1 MSFLHNNRTE
11 QKGHNIMSWFPAMMF
26 MRALNDDEPDL
37 LQNPPDPVEQYST
50 GCNAGNTP
58 VVAEI
63 HPPVTDDTPTAA
75 NNSNNNV
82 EHTPTVTTRTWHHP
96 AMSSAAFALS
106 AILGYVATE
115 AIVKRI
121 RGRN

>member
-1 MSFLHNNRTE
+1 
-11 QKGHNIMSWFPAMMF
+11 MSWLPAMMF
-26 MRALNDDEPDL
+26 MHILNDDEPDL
-37 LQNPPDPVEQYST
+37 LQNPPDPVEQYSI

-58 VVAEI
+58 VVDEI

-82 EHTPTVTTRTWHHP
+82 ERTPTVVPRTWHYT
-96 AMSSAAFALS
+96 AMSAATFALS
-106 AILGYVATE
+106 AFLGYIATE
-115 AIVKRI
+115 TIFKRI